1 MDIWQ
6 EDQLHALE
14 NIQSEEQL
22 FQAIL
27 SLGREL
33 GFDLCAYGL
42 RVPFPIASPKIVMFN
57 NYSAEWQAQYQAKNY
72 LATDP
77 TVHHAMRSSLPVLW
91 SDDLFSSAQE
101 FWEEARSFGLRYGRA
116 QSIREDNGIVGM
128 LTLVRS
134 DEPITETELEAKQLK
149 MSWLTE
155 VAHLGMSRCLTPKVM
170 PEINAKLSNREVAV
184 LRWTADGKTS
194 DEISSILNITERTV
208 SFHIYNAITKL
219 NATNRTSATVKAAM
233 LGFL

>member
-1 MDIWQ
+1 MDTWQ
-6 EDQLHALE
+6 ENQLHALE
-14 NIQSEEQL
+14 GIQSEQQL
-22 FQAIL
+22 FKAIL

-42 RVPFPIASPKIVMFN
+42 RMPFPLSTPKIVMFN
-57 NYSAEWQAQYQAKNY
+57 NYSAEWQTQYQVKNY

-91 SDDLFSSAQE
+91 TDDLFSPAQA

-116 QSIREDNGIVGM
+116 QSIREENGIVGM

-134 DEPITETELEAKQLK
+134 DEPITETELDAKGVK
-149 MSWLTE
+149 MAWLTE
-155 VAHLGMSRCLTPKVM
+155 VAHIGMSRCLTPKLM
-170 PEINAKLSNREVAV
+170 PEADAKLSNREVAV

-194 DEISSILNITERTV
+194 GEISSILNIAERTV
-208 SFHIYNAITKL
+208 NFHIYNAITKL
-219 NATNRTSATVKAAM
+219 NATNKISATVKAAM

>member
-1 MDIWQ
+1 MDTWQ
-6 EDQLHALE
+6 EDQLHALQC
-14 NIQSEEQL
+14 IQSEQQL

-27 SLGREL
+27 SLGKEL

-42 RVPFPIASPKIVMFN
+42 RMPFPLAAPKTVMFN
-57 NYSAEWQAQYQAKNY
+57 NYPAAWQTQYQAKNY

-77 TVHHAMRSSLPVLW
+77 TVQHAMRSSLPVLW
-91 SDDLFSSAQE
+91 TDDLFSPAQE
-101 FWEEARSFGLRYGRA
+101 LWEEARSFGLCYGRA
-116 QSIREDNGIVGM
+116 QSIREYNGIVGM

-155 VAHLGMSRCLTPKVM
+155 VAHIGMSRCLTPKVM
-170 PEINAKLSNREVAV
+170 PEINAKLSNREIAV

-194 DEISSILNITERTV
+194 GEISSILNIAERTV
-208 SFHIYNAITKL
+208 NFHIYNVITKL
-219 NATNRTSATVKAAM
+219 NAANKTSAAVKAAM
-233 LGFL
+233 MGLL

>member
-1 MDIWQ
+1 MDTWQ
-6 EDQLHALE
+6 ENQLQALE
-14 NIQSEEQL
+14 GIQSEEQL
-22 FQAIL
+22 FKAIL

-42 RVPFPIASPKIVMFN
+42 RMPFPLATPKTVMFN
-57 NYSAEWQAQYQAKNY
+57 NYPTAWQTQYQAKNY

-77 TVHHAMRSSLPVLW
+77 TVQHAMRSSLPVLW
-91 SDDLFSSAQE
+91 TDDLFSPAQE

-134 DEPITETELEAKQLK
+134 DEPITETELGAKQLK

-155 VAHLGMSRCLTPKVM
+155 VAHIGMSRCVTPKVM

-208 SFHIYNAITKL
+208 SFHVYNAITKL
-219 NATNRTSATVKAAM
+219 NATNRTSAAIKAAM

>member
-1 MDIWQ
+1 MNTWQ
-6 EDQLHALE
+6 EDQLHALQC
-14 NIQSEEQL
+14 IQSEQQL

-27 SLGREL
+27 SLGKEL

-42 RVPFPIASPKIVMFN
+42 RMPFPLAAPKTVMFN
-57 NYSAEWQAQYQAKNY
+57 NYPAAWQTQYQAKNY

-77 TVHHAMRSSLPVLW
+77 TVQHAMRSSLPVLW
-91 SDDLFSSAQE
+91 TDDLFSPAQE
-101 FWEEARSFGLRYGRA
+101 LWEEARSFGLCYGRA
-116 QSIREDNGIVGM
+116 QSIREYNGIVGM

-170 PEINAKLSNREVAV
+170 PEINAKLSNREIAV

-194 DEISSILNITERTV
+194 GEISSILNIAERTV
-208 SFHIYNAITKL
+208 NFHIYNVITKL
-219 NATNRTSATVKAAM
+219 NAANKTSAAVKAAM
-233 LGFL
+233 MGLL